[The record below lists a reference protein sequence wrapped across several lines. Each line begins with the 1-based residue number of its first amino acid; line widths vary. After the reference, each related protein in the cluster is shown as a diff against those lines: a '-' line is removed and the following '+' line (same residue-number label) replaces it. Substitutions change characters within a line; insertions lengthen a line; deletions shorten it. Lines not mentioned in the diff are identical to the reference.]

1 MKIILLI
8 MLIFSYCALSQNRLD
23 PQPIL
28 DSLTVNDSIFSTT
41 ENKFI
46 KAWNWSSQ
54 SNKLDDAL
62 GIDFDH
68 TFINP
73 SLLNNSGMYRNNPP
87 SI

>member
-1 MKIILLI
+1 MKILLIILLAFNI
-8 MLIFSYCALSQNRLD
+8 SILCQDRID

-62 GIDFDH
+62 DIDYDH

-73 SLLNNSGMYRNNPP
+73 SLLNNTGMYRNNPP